1 MLDIEINNE
10 GVILLSGR
18 FDASQVPKA
27 TEVFNGISE
36 SCTVDCQKLEYI
48 SSAGL
53 GVLLMTQK
61 RLMDSKNGIKIIN
74 LNKHIKD
81 IFQYAGFDKIFEL
94 G

>member
-1 MLDIEINNE
+1 MLNIEINND
-10 GVILLSGR
+10 GAILLSGR
-18 FDASQVPKA
+18 FDASQVEKA
-27 TEVFNGISE
+27 KEVFKDISE
-36 SCTVDCQKLEYI
+36 SCIVDCQGLEYI

-53 GVLLMTQK
+53 GILLMTQK
-61 RLMDSKNGIKIIN
+61 RLMDTGNGIKIIN

>member
-1 MLDIEINNE
+1 MLNIEINND
-10 GVILLSGR
+10 GAILLSGR
-18 FDASQVPKA
+18 FDASQVEKA
-27 TEVFNGISE
+27 KEVFKDISE
-36 SCTVDCQKLEYI
+36 SCTVDCQGLEYI

-61 RLMDSKNGIKIIN
+61 RLMDTGNGIKIIN